1 MTGQSKDADVNS
13 REYQAS
19 KSYSGPL
26 LPIFPNHGP
35 TKKSRQSRQMGEEE
49 ERELGDNKEKKTAV
63 SIP

>member
-1 MTGQSKDADVNS
+1 MLMLTQESTKQVKAILV
-13 REYQAS
+13 
-19 KSYSGPL
+19 PL

-35 TKKSRQSRQMGEEE
+35 TKKRRQSRQMGEEE